1 MQINQ
6 SVNQSVSQTTLQT
19 LETALQTCMLADKHA
34 LRRKLRDVAD
44 LIKLADENAR
54 LKSQRLLGEIA
65 QKVRTSQ
72 QKYAARLASLPKPEY
87 PLELPVSARRDEIA
101 AAISKN
107 QVVIVCGETGSGKTT
122 QLPKICLEL
131 GRGVAGFIGHT
142 QPRRIAARSVA
153 SRIAQELNSP
163 LGEVV
168 GYKVRF
174 NDKITEGSYVK
185 LMTDGILLAETQ
197 GDKFLNAYDTIII
210 DEAHE
215 RSLNID
221 FLLGYLK
228 QLLPKRPDLKVIVT
242 SATIDATRFS
252 SHFSA
257 QTSVGVI
264 KAAPVI
270 EVSGRTYPV
279 EIRYRPLGSAGFRA
293 KESAQAENAQFD
305 LDEETDTTLDNIP
318 AGSILG
324 ITKKAKTESR
334 WLEEDDEEEAIEEA
348 IMDAADDLLRQGD
361 GDILVFL
368 PGEREIRDVAEHL
381 RKYQGRSTKLKHIEV
396 LPLFARLSIEDQQKI
411 FKPHSARRIVLATN
425 VAETSLT
432 VPGIKYVIDAGLARM
447 NRYSVRAKVEQL
459 QIEKISQAAAK
470 QRAGRC
476 GRVSNGI
483 CVRLYSE
490 QDFDGRPEFTEPEI
504 LRSSLASV
512 ILRMAALRLGDIGD
526 FPFIESPSSRLIADG
541 YLLLQELGAVDS
553 NRQITEIG
561 LQLAKLPLDPRVGRM
576 ILAAKRENCLSEILV
591 IASVLSMQDPRE
603 RPMDKR
609 EAADNAHAKFIG
621 EGSDFMSYLK
631 IWDFYDSALK
641 TKKSNKDL
649 LNICHANFLSFLRLK
664 EWRELHGQILQIV
677 EELGFLIPSPFKGE
691 GKDGGKNLAHISK
704 TSPSRPISPSPQ
716 PLSHQGRGV
725 LSSSPQQR
733 KTPYPLVGEGVHV
746 LESAKEATFEQIH
759 KSLLAGLLGNI
770 GFKDGDNDSY
780 AGARGI
786 RFFVAP
792 GSGLKKIRP
801 KWVIAAELV
810 DTSKLYARCVA
821 KIEPDWI
828 EPLARG
834 LTESTYSDPRWDR
847 KMGMVNAWERVSL
860 YGLTIIPK
868 RRVHYGPINPTE
880 SREIF
885 IREALALGELD
896 TKARFYVENERL
908 IAEVEELEHKARRQD
923 VLVDEHQL
931 FAFYDSKVPADIT
944 NAASFEQWR
953 EGAEKLNPRLLYLTR
968 DDLMRHGADAIT
980 AVQFPETL
988 LLRQF
993 GRSDALVANHSKGN
1007 RDEGVAPTNVLISL
1021 KYRFEPSH
1029 ILDGVTAAVPLALL
1043 NQLDP
1048 TPTEWLVPGMLR
1060 EKLTYLIKA
1069 LPKAFRRVCVPVPEF
1084 VTGFLDEISNPTSS
1098 FRRKSESSDLTT
1110 TTLDSDFRRNDGK
1123 GDDEWQNLP
1132 LLETLAAYIQ
1142 HKTTLKISKDD
1153 WVLAEMP
1160 VHHLMNFSIVD
1171 DAGRELAMGRDW
1183 RALQKQL
1190 GQAAQLT
1197 FRNTS
1202 PDIEKTGLKQ
1212 WDFGDLP
1219 QTLSFERDSLKV
1231 TGYPAL
1237 EDNID
1242 AVSVKLFDTARE
1254 AEISHRQGVCRLMRF
1269 ELQAQIKQLEKG
1281 LPNFNQYALAF
1292 RSIISPDDLR
1302 EDMLT
1307 AIADRAFIGE
1317 DDLPRTNADFMKLKA
1332 RARTRLPAVSE
1343 AIARQAQAIATEYQL
1358 LAAKQAQMPATVNR
1372 LKRDVESQTQL
1383 LVYKN
1388 CFTQTPWEYLQNIPR
1403 YLKALRL
1410 RIEKQ
1415 PANPERD
1422 GKNAASVGALW
1433 QKWQD
1438 KINQLQTAGS
1448 LILPAL
1454 QDYRWLIE
1462 ELRVSLFAQELKTPF
1477 PVSIK
1482 RLEKT
1487 WAEINH

>member
-1 MQINQ
+1 MQ
-6 SVNQSVSQTTLQT
+6 
-19 LETALQTCMLADKHA
+19 ADKHA

-44 LIKLADENAR
+44 LQKLVDENAK
-54 LKSQRLLGEIA
+54 LKAQRLLGELA
-65 QKVRTSQ
+65 QKVRASQ
-72 QKYAARLASLPKPEY
+72 LKYATRLASLPKPEY

-101 AAISKN
+101 KAIASN

-122 QLPKICLEL
+122 QLPKICLAL
-131 GRGVAGFIGHT
+131 GRGVAGLIGHT

-174 NDKITEGSYVK
+174 NDKITDGSYVK

-228 QLLPKRPDLKVIVT
+228 QLLPKRPDLKIIVT

-252 SHFSA
+252 SHFN
-257 QTSVGVI
+257 G
-264 KAAPVI
+264 APVI

-279 EIRYRPLGSAGFRA
+279 EIRYRPLGKAGFRA
-293 KESAQAENAQFD
+293 KESAEAENAQFD
-305 LDEETDTTLDNIP
+305 LEDESDLSSVN
-318 AGSILG
+318 ILG
-324 ITKKAKTESR
+324 IARKAKTEAR

-483 CVRLYSE
+483 CVRLYAE
-490 QDFDGRPEFTEPEI
+490 ADFDSRPEFTEPEI

-512 ILRMAALRLGDIGD
+512 ILRMAALRLGDIAD
-526 FPFIESPSSRLIADG
+526 FPFIEAPSSRLITDG
-541 YLLLQELGAVDS
+541 YQLLQELGAVDS

-576 ILAAKRENCLSEILV
+576 ILAAKCENCLNEILI

-631 IWDFYDSALK
+631 IWDFYDNALK

-664 EWRELHGQILQIV
+664 EWRELHGQIKQIV
-677 EELGFLIPSPFKGE
+677 EEM
-691 GKDGGKNLAHISK
+691 DD
-704 TSPSRPISPSPQ
+704 
-716 PLSHQGRGV
+716 
-725 LSSSPQQR
+725 
-733 KTPYPLVGEGVHV
+733 VGARFIAPKIMENGAMNRVPT
-746 LESAKEATFEQIH
+746 EKEVSFEQVH

-792 GSGLKKIRP
+792 GSGLKKTRP

-834 LTESTYSDPRWDR
+834 LTESAYSDPRWDR

-868 RRVHYGPINPTE
+868 RRVHYGSINPKE

-885 IREALALGELD
+885 IREALGNGEFD
-896 TKARFYVENERL
+896 TPAAFFAANERL

-931 FAFYDSKVPADIT
+931 FAFYDAKIPADIY
-944 NAASFEQWR
+944 NALSFEKWR
-953 EGAEKLNPRLLYLTR
+953 EGAEKLNPKLLYLTR

-988 LLRQF
+988 LLRQL
-993 GRSDALVANHSKGN
+993 GRSDALVASNIKDL
-1007 RDEGVAPTNVLISL
+1007 REEGVAPTSVLIPL

-1029 ILDGVTAAVPLALL
+1029 ILDGVTATVPLALL
-1043 NQLDP
+1043 NQLDHIP
-1048 TPTEWLVPGMLR
+1048 TQWLVPGMLR

-1084 VTGFLDEISNPTSS
+1084 VTGFLGVNKVGQGEIE
-1098 FRRKSESSDLTT
+1098 KYAI
-1110 TTLDSDFRRNDGK
+1110 K
-1123 GDDEWQNLP
+1123 QV
-1132 LLETLAAYIQ
+1132 LAAHIQ
-1142 HKTTLKISKDD
+1142 RVTTLKISVED
-1153 WVLAEMP
+1153 WTEETPAHL
-1160 VHHLMNFSIVD
+1160 LMNFSIVD

-1219 QTLSFERDSLKV
+1219 HTLSFERDGLKV

-1237 EDNID
+1237 EDD
-1242 AVSVKLFDTARE
+1242 EESVSVRLFDTARE
-1254 AEISHRQGVCRLMRF
+1254 AALNHRKGVCRLMRF

-1281 LPNFNQYALAF
+1281 LPNFNQYALSL
-1292 RSIISPDDLR
+1292 RNIMSPDDLR
-1302 EDMLT
+1302 DDLIT
-1307 AIADRAFIGE
+1307 AICDRAFIGE
-1317 DDLPRTNADFMKLKA
+1317 DDLPRNNAEFMKLKQ

-1343 AIARQAQAIATEYQL
+1343 AIARQAQAISSEYQL
-1358 LAAKQAQMPATVNR
+1358 LMTQQTKMPATVNR
-1372 LKRDVESQTQL
+1372 LKKDVENQTQL

-1388 CFTQTPWEYLQNIPR
+1388 CFTQTPWECLQNMPR

-1415 PANPERD
+1415 PANPDRD
-1422 GKNAASVGALW
+1422 GKYAASVGAIW

-1438 KINQLQTAGS
+1438 KVNSLNQANLDIPQ
-1448 LILPAL
+1448 AL

-1482 RLEKT
+1482 RLDKI
-1487 WAEINH
+1487 WSDMR

>member
-1 MQINQ
+1 MQTSPLNIPQ
-6 SVNQSVSQTTLQT
+6 LLKSLSS
-19 LETALQTCMLADKHA
+19 CMLADKFR
-34 LRRKLRDVAD
+34 LRSQLNQAQSQISQNKPIEKSLAEVARKIQQSQA
-44 LIKLADENAR
+44 KYQ
-54 LKSQRLLGEIA
+54 QRL
-65 QKVRTSQ
+65 TN
-72 QKYAARLASLPKPEY
+72 LPKPEY
-87 PLELPVSARRDEIA
+87 PLELPVSGKKAEIA
-101 AAISKN
+101 AAIASN
-107 QVVIVCGETGSGKTT
+107 QVVIICGETGSGKTT
-122 QLPKICLEL
+122 QIPKICLEL
-131 GRGVAGFIGHT
+131 GRGVAGLIGHT

-153 SRIAQELNSP
+153 SRIAQELQSP

-174 NDKITEGSYVK
+174 NDKLSEGSYVK

-197 GDKFLNAYDTIII
+197 GDKFLHAYDTIII

-242 SATIDATRFS
+242 SATIDADRFS
-252 SHFSA
+252 KHFN
-257 QTSVGVI
+257 G
-264 KAAPVI
+264 APVI

-279 EIRYRPLGSAGFRA
+279 EIRYRPLGKGGYRS
-293 KESAQAENAQFD
+293 KESVEPENAQFD
-305 LDEETDTTLDNIP
+305 ADDETIF
-318 AGSILG
+318 G
-324 ITKKAKTESR
+324 IARKAKTEAR

-368 PGEREIRDVAEHL
+368 PGEREIRDTAEHL
-381 RKYQGRSTKLKHIEV
+381 RKYQGRSAKLKHIEV

-411 FKPHSARRIVLATN
+411 FRPHSSRRIVLATN

-447 NRYSVRAKVEQL
+447 NRYSTRAKVEQL
-459 QIEKISQAAAK
+459 QIEKVSQAAAK

-490 QDFDGRPEFTEPEI
+490 VDFDSRPEFTEPEI

-512 ILRMAALRLGDIGD
+512 ILRMAALRLGDVTE
-526 FPFIESPSSRLIADG
+526 FPFIEPPSTRLIADG

-553 NRQITEIG
+553 KRQITETG

-576 ILAAKRENCLSEILV
+576 ILAAKRENCLSEILI

-609 EAADNAHAKFIG
+609 EAADNAHSKFAT

-631 IWDFYDSALK
+631 IWDFYDNALK

-649 LNICHANFLSFLRLK
+649 LNQCHANFLSFLRLK
-664 EWRELHGQILQIV
+664 EWRELHGQIKQIT
-677 EELGFLIPSPFKGE
+677 EELELKLNVEPA
-691 GKDGGKNLAHISK
+691 N
-704 TSPSRPISPSPQ
+704 
-716 PLSHQGRGV
+716 
-725 LSSSPQQR
+725 
-733 KTPYPLVGEGVHV
+733 
-746 LESAKEATFEQIH
+746 FEQIH
-759 KSLLAGLLGNI
+759 KALLAGLLGNI
-770 GFKDGDNDSY
+770 GFKDGDSDSY

-792 GSGLKKIRP
+792 GSTLKKTRP

-834 LTESTYSDPRWDR
+834 LTESQYSDPRWDR

-868 RRVHYGPINPTE
+868 RRVNYGPINPQE

-885 IREALALGELD
+885 IREALANGEFD
-896 TKARFYVENERL
+896 TKSAFFTANVRL

-931 FAFYDSKVPADIT
+931 FAFYDSKVPADIF
-944 NAASFEQWR
+944 NAASFEKWR
-953 EGAEKLNPRLLYLTR
+953 EGAEKLNPKLLYLTR

-980 AVQFPETL
+980 AVQFPEKMVL
-988 LLRQF
+988 
-993 GRSDALVANHSKGN
+993 S
-1007 RDEGVAPTNVLISL
+1007 GVDGEQSIEIPL
-1021 KYRFEPSH
+1021 KYRFEPGH
-1029 ILDGVTAAVPLALL
+1029 ILDGVTATVPLALL

-1048 TPTEWLVPGMLR
+1048 TATEWLVPGMLR
-1060 EKLTYLIKA
+1060 EKLTYLVKA
-1069 LPKAFRRVCVPVPEF
+1069 LPKNFRRVCVPVPEF
-1084 VTGFLDEISNPTSS
+1084 VTGFLEKNPIGQSPI
-1098 FRRKSESSDLTT
+1098 KSLLASHIQHV
-1110 TTLDSDFRRNDGK
+1110 TTLRIGV
-1123 GDDEWQNLP
+1123 E
-1132 LLETLAAYIQ
+1132 
-1142 HKTTLKISKDD
+1142 D
-1153 WVLAEMP
+1153 WVDETPAHL
-1160 VHHLMNFSIVD
+1160 LMNFSVVD

-1219 QTLSFERDSLKV
+1219 QTLSFERDGLKV

-1242 AVSVKLFDTARE
+1242 SVSVKLFDTAIE
-1254 AEISHRQGVCRLMRF
+1254 ADANLRKGICRLMRF
-1269 ELQAQIKQLEKG
+1269 ELKEQIKQLEKS
-1281 LPNFNQYALAF
+1281 LPNFNQYALTF
-1292 RSIISPDDLR
+1292 RNIMSPDDLR
-1302 EDMLT
+1302 EDMIA

-1317 DDLPRTNADFMKLKA
+1317 DELPRTNADFMKLKA
-1332 RARTRLPAVSE
+1332 RARTRLPAVS
-1343 AIARQAQAIATEYQL
+1343 QAIVRQVQAVATEYQAL
-1358 LAAKQAQMPATVNR
+1358 INMQAKMPATVNR
-1372 LKRDVESQTQL
+1372 LKKDVESQISC

-1388 CFTQTPWEYLQNIPR
+1388 CFTQTPWEYLQHIPR
-1403 YLKALRL
+1403 YLKALNL
-1410 RIEKQ
+1410 RIQKQ
-1415 PANPERD
+1415 PSNPDRD
-1422 GKNAASVGALW
+1422 GKNAASIGLIW

-1438 KINQLQTAGS
+1438 KMNNLQQTHMD
-1448 LILPAL
+1448 IPPAL
-1454 QDYRWLIE
+1454 QDFRWQIE
-1462 ELRVSLFAQELKTPF
+1462 ELRVSLFAQELKTPM
-1477 PVSIK
+1477 PISTK
-1482 RLEKT
+1482 RLDKI
-1487 WAEINH
+1487 WAEMRF

>member
-1 MQINQ
+1 
-6 SVNQSVSQTTLQT
+6 
-19 LETALQTCMLADKHA
+19 MLADRHV
-34 LRRKLRDVAD
+34 LRRRLRDVAD
-44 LIKLADENAR
+44 LLKFSDEKSQ
-54 LKSQRLLGEIA
+54 LKAQRLLGEIA
-65 QKVRTSQ
+65 QKIHVSQ
-72 QKYAARLASLPKPEY
+72 QKYQQRLSHLPKPEY
-87 PLELPVSARRDEIA
+87 PLELPVSSRREELA
-101 AAISKN
+101 KAIQEN

-131 GRGVAGFIGHT
+131 GRGVSGLIGHT

-153 SRIAQELNSP
+153 ARIAQELQSP

-174 NDKITEGSYVK
+174 NDKLSESSYIK

-197 GDKFLNAYDTIII
+197 GDKFLNAYDTIVI

-228 QLLPKRPDLKVIVT
+228 QLLPKRPDLKIIVT
-242 SATIDATRFS
+242 SATIDADRFS
-252 SHFSA
+252 HHFN
-257 QTSVGVI
+257 G
-264 KAAPVI
+264 APVI

-279 EIRYRPLGSAGFRA
+279 EVRYRPLGKAGFRA
-293 KESAQAENAQFD
+293 KEIAETENAQFD
-305 LDEETDTTLDNIP
+305 FEDETIF
-318 AGSILG
+318 G
-324 ITKKAKTESR
+324 IARKAKTEAR

-348 IMDAADDLLRQGD
+348 ILDAADDLLRQGD

-368 PGEREIRDVAEHL
+368 PGEREIRDVADHL

-411 FKPHSARRIVLATN
+411 FKSHSLRRIVLATN

-432 VPGIKYVIDAGLARM
+432 VPGIKYVIDAGLARV
-447 NRYSVRAKVEQL
+447 NRYSTRAKVEQL

-490 QDFDGRPEFTEPEI
+490 EDFNGRPEFTEPEI
-504 LRSSLASV
+504 LRSSLAAV
-512 ILRMAALRLGDIGD
+512 ILRMAALRLGDVAE
-526 FPFIESPSSRLIADG
+526 FPFIEAPSSRLINDG
-541 YLLLQELGAVDS
+541 YQLLQELGAVDAKR
-553 NRQITEIG
+553 NITETG

-576 ILAAKRENCLSEILV
+576 ILAAKREHCLKEILI
-591 IASVLSMQDPRE
+591 IASVLSIQDPRE

-609 EAADNAHAKFIG
+609 EAADNAHAKFAG

-631 IWDFYDSALK
+631 LWDWFDHALK
-641 TKKSNKDL
+641 NKKSNKDL
-649 LNICHANFLSFLRLK
+649 LNQCHTNFLSFLRLK
-664 EWRELHGQILQIV
+664 EWRELHGQLLEIAS
-677 EELGFLIPSPFKGE
+677 ELALKLNE
-691 GKDGGKNLAHISK
+691 
-704 TSPSRPISPSPQ
+704 
-716 PLSHQGRGV
+716 
-725 LSSSPQQR
+725 
-733 KTPYPLVGEGVHV
+733 
-746 LESAKEATFEQIH
+746 KEANYEQIH
-759 KSLLAGLLGNI
+759 KALLAGLLGNI
-770 GFKDGDNDSY
+770 GFKDGESESY

-786 RFFVAP
+786 RFHIAP
-792 GSGLKKIRP
+792 GSCLKKTRP
-801 KWVIAAELV
+801 KWVMAAELV
-810 DTSKLYARCVA
+810 DTTKLYARCVA

-834 LTESTYSDPRWDR
+834 LTDSHYSDPRWDR

-868 RRVHYGPINPTE
+868 RRVHYGPINPAE

-885 IREALALGELD
+885 IREALANGEFD
-896 TKARFYVENERL
+896 TKAAFFTANERL

-931 FAFYDSKVPADIT
+931 FVFYDTRIPVDIY
-944 NAASFEQWR
+944 NAASFEKWR
-953 EGAEKLNPRLLYLTR
+953 ADAEKLNPKLLYLTR

-980 AVQFPETL
+980 AVQFPEKIIL
-988 LLRQF
+988 
-993 GRSDALVANHSKGN
+993 D
-1007 RDEGVAPTNVLISL
+1007 GVEISL
-1021 KYRFEPSH
+1021 KYRFEPGH
-1029 ILDGVTAAVPLALL
+1029 VLDGVTATIPLALL
-1043 NQLDP
+1043 NQLNP
-1048 TPTEWLVPGMLR
+1048 VQTEWLVPGMLR

-1084 VTGFLDEISNPTSS
+1084 VTGFLGYADNKFS
-1098 FRRKSESSDLTT
+1098 
-1110 TTLDSDFRRNDGK
+1110 
-1123 GDDEWQNLP
+1123 LP
-1132 LLETLAAYIQ
+1132 LLETLANYIQ
-1142 HKTTLKISKDD
+1142 LKTTLKISKDD
-1153 WVLAEMP
+1153 WNLSDIP
-1160 VHHLMNFSIVD
+1160 PHHLMNFSVID

-1183 RALQKQL
+1183 GLLKKQL
-1190 GQAAQLT
+1190 GSAAQLT

-1219 QTLSFERDSLKV
+1219 QTLSFERDGLKV

-1237 EDNID
+1237 EDADDSI
-1242 AVSVKLFDTARE
+1242 SVKLFDTERE
-1254 AEISHRQGVCRLMRF
+1254 AEQSHRKGVCRLMRF
-1269 ELQAQIKQLEKG
+1269 ELKEQMKQLEKS
-1281 LPNFNQYALAF
+1281 LPNFNQYALSL
-1292 RSIISPDDLR
+1292 RNIMSPDDLR
-1302 EDMLT
+1302 EDMIR

-1317 DDLPRTNADFMKLKA
+1317 DELPRTNADFMKLKA
-1332 RARTRLPAVSE
+1332 RARTRLPAVTE

-1358 LAAKQAQMPATVNR
+1358 LVTQQSKMPATVNR
-1372 LKRDVESQTQL
+1372 LKRDLEQQVSQ

-1388 CFTQTPWEYLQNIPR
+1388 CFSQTPWEQLQHIPR

-1422 GKNAASVGALW
+1422 GKNAASVGLIW
-1433 QKWQD
+1433 QRWQD
-1438 KINQLQTAGS
+1438 KMNALNQANHDIPQT
-1448 LILPAL
+1448 LR
-1454 QDYRWLIE
+1454 DYRWLIE
-1462 ELRVSLFAQELKTPF
+1462 ELRVSLFAQELRTPF

-1487 WAEINH
+1487 WQEINP

>member
-1 MQINQ
+1 MLKFNPMNE
-6 SVNQSVSQTTLQT
+6 SKPLQ
-19 LETALQTCMLADKHA
+19 LIPANFDTALQTCMLADRYA
-34 LRRKLRDVAD
+34 LRRKMQEVKVLQ
-44 LIKLADENAR
+44 KSGDE
-54 LKSQRLLGEIA
+54 KSLVKAQRLVNEIV
-65 QKVRTSQ
+65 QKLHVSQ
-72 QKYAARLASLPKPEY
+72 KKYGLRLTSLPRPEY
-87 PLELPVSARRDEIA
+87 PLELPVSSRKDEIS
-101 AAISKN
+101 AAIIKN

-131 GRGVAGFIGHT
+131 GRGVSGLIGHT

-153 SRIAQELNSP
+153 SRIAQELKSP

-174 NDKITEGSYVK
+174 NDKLSESSYVK

-228 QLLPKRPDLKVIVT
+228 QLLPKRPDLKIIVT
-242 SATIDATRFS
+242 SATIDADRFS
-252 SHFSA
+252 KHFN
-257 QTSVGVI
+257 G
-264 KAAPVI
+264 APVI

-279 EIRYRPLGSAGFRA
+279 EIRYRPLGAAGFRA
-293 KESAQAENAQFD
+293 REMAEAENAQFD
-305 LDEETDTTLDNIP
+305 LEDETIF
-318 AGSILG
+318 G
-324 ITKKAKTESR
+324 IARKTKTEAR
-334 WLEEDDEEEAIEEA
+334 WLEEDDEEEAVEEA
-348 IMDAADDLLRQGD
+348 ILDAADDLLRQGD

-368 PGEREIRDVAEHL
+368 PGEREIRDVADHL
-381 RKYQGRSTKLKHIEV
+381 RKYQGRSAKLKHIEV

-411 FKPHSARRIVLATN
+411 FKSHSSRRIVLATN

-432 VPGIKYVIDAGLARM
+432 VPGIKYVIDAGLARV
-447 NRYSVRAKVEQL
+447 NRYSPRAKVEQL

-490 QDFDGRPEFTEPEI
+490 QDFNGRPEFTEPEI
-504 LRSSLASV
+504 LRSSLAAV
-512 ILRMAALRLGDIGD
+512 ILRMAALRLGDVTE
-526 FPFIESPSSRLIADG
+526 FPFIEAPSSRLIADG
-541 YLLLQELGAVDS
+541 YLLLQELGAVDTR
-553 NRQITEIG
+553 RQITETG

-576 ILAAKRENCLSEILV
+576 ILAAKREHCLKEILI
-591 IASVLSMQDPRE
+591 IASVLSIQDPRE

-609 EAADNAHAKFIG
+609 EAADNAHARFAG

-631 IWDFYDSALK
+631 LWDFFDNALK

-649 LNICHANFLSFLRLK
+649 LNQCHSNFLSFLRLK
-664 EWRELHGQILQIV
+664 EWRELHGQLLDIV
-677 EELGFLIPSPFKGE
+677 SEMEFKLN
-691 GKDGGKNLAHISK
+691 D
-704 TSPSRPISPSPQ
+704 
-716 PLSHQGRGV
+716 
-725 LSSSPQQR
+725 
-733 KTPYPLVGEGVHV
+733 
-746 LESAKEATFEQIH
+746 KEANFEQIH
-759 KSLLAGLLGNI
+759 KALLAGLLGNI
-770 GFKDGDNDSY
+770 GFKDGESESY

-786 RFFVAP
+786 RFHIAP
-792 GSGLKKIRP
+792 GSTLKKQRP

-834 LTESTYSDPRWDR
+834 LTESHYSDPRWDR

-868 RRVHYGPINPTE
+868 RRVHYGPIDPKE

-885 IREALALGELD
+885 IREALANGEFD
-896 TKARFYVENERL
+896 TRAAFFTANERL

-931 FAFYDSKVPADIT
+931 FTFYDAKIPADIY
-944 NAASFEQWR
+944 NAASFEKWR
-953 EGAEKLNPRLLYLTR
+953 TEAEKLNPRLLYLTR

-980 AVQFPETL
+980 AVQFPEKIML
-988 LLRQF
+988 
-993 GRSDALVANHSKGN
+993 
-1007 RDEGVAPTNVLISL
+1007 EGVEVLL
-1021 KYRFEPSH
+1021 KYRFEPGH
-1029 ILDGVTAAVPLALL
+1029 VLDGVTATIPLALL
-1043 NQLDP
+1043 NQLNP
-1048 TPTEWLVPGMLR
+1048 VQTEWLVPGMLR

-1069 LPKAFRRVCVPVPEF
+1069 LPKTFRRVCVPVPEF
-1084 VTGFLDEISNPTSS
+1084 VTGFLDKNNVG
-1098 FRRKSESSDLTT
+1098 ESAI
-1110 TTLDSDFRRNDGK
+1110 K
-1123 GDDEWQNLP
+1123 P
-1132 LLETLAAYIQ
+1132 ALAAHIQ
-1142 HKTTLKISKDD
+1142 RETTLKISAED
-1153 WVLAEMP
+1153 WTDEIPEHL
-1160 VHHLMNFSIVD
+1160 LMNFSVID

-1183 RALQKQL
+1183 NALKKQL
-1190 GQAAQLT
+1190 GSAAQLT
-1197 FRNTS
+1197 FRNAS

-1219 QTLSFERDSLKV
+1219 QTLSFERDGLKV

-1237 EDNID
+1237 EDDMDTI
-1242 AVSVKLFDTARE
+1242 SVKLFDTKAE
-1254 AEISHRQGVCRLMRF
+1254 AEQSHRKGVCRLMRF
-1269 ELQAQIKQLEKG
+1269 ELKEQMKQLEKS
-1281 LPNFNQYALAF
+1281 LPNFNQYALILRNVMSA
-1292 RSIISPDDLR
+1292 DDLR
-1302 EDMLT
+1302 EDMIT

-1317 DDLPRTNADFMKLKA
+1317 DDLPRTNTDFMKLKQ
-1332 RARTRLPAVSE
+1332 RARTRLPAVTE
-1343 AIARQAQAIATEYQL
+1343 AVARQAQAIATEYQL
-1358 LAAKQAQMPATVNR
+1358 LMQKQGQMAATVNR
-1372 LKRDVESQTQL
+1372 LKRDLEQQVSL
-1383 LVYKN
+1383 LVYKG
-1388 CFTQTPWEYLQNIPR
+1388 CFSHTPWEQLQSIPR

-1410 RIEKQ
+1410 RIEKH

-1422 GKNAASVGALW
+1422 GKNAGSVGLIW

-1438 KINQLQTAGS
+1438 KINALNQAHLDIPQQL
-1448 LILPAL
+1448 L
-1454 QDYRWLIE
+1454 DFRWLIE

-1482 RLEKT
+1482 RLEKI
-1487 WAEINH
+1487 WQDMRF

>member
-1 MQINQ
+1 
-6 SVNQSVSQTTLQT
+6 
-19 LETALQTCMLADKHA
+19 MLADRHS
-34 LRRKLRDVAD
+34 LRRKLRDVVD
-44 LIKLADENAR
+44 LQKLVDENNK
-54 LKSQRLLGEIA
+54 LKAQRFQAEIA
-65 QKVRTSQ
+65 QKVRASQ
-72 QKYAARLASLPKPEY
+72 AKYAARLANLPKPEY
-87 PLELPVSARRDEIA
+87 PLELPVSSRRDEISE
-101 AAISKN
+101 AISKN

-131 GRGVAGFIGHT
+131 GRGVAGLIGHT

-174 NDKITEGSYVK
+174 NDKITDSSYVK

-242 SATIDATRFS
+242 SATIDAERFS
-252 SHFSA
+252 SHFN
-257 QTSVGVI
+257 G
-264 KAAPVI
+264 APVI

-279 EIRYRPLGSAGFRA
+279 EIRYRPLGKAGFRA
-293 KESAQAENAQFD
+293 KEIAEAENAQFD
-305 LDEETDTTLDNIP
+305 LDDETDLISENL
-318 AGSILG
+318 LG
-324 ITKKAKTESR
+324 IPRKAKTEARGRKESD
-334 WLEEDDEEEAIEEA
+334 WIAEDDEEEAIEEA

-504 LRSSLASV
+504 LRSSLAAV
-512 ILRMAALRLGDIGD
+512 ILRMAALRLGDVEQ
-526 FPFIESPSSRLIADG
+526 FPFIEPPSSRLIADG
-541 YLLLQELGAVDS
+541 YLLLQELGAVDAK
-553 NRQITEIG
+553 RQITEIG

-576 ILAAKRENCLSEILV
+576 ILAAKRENCLKEMLI

-609 EAADNAHAKFIG
+609 EAADNAHSKFVG

-631 IWDFYDSALK
+631 IWDFYDNALK

-649 LNICHANFLSFLRLK
+649 LNQCHANFLSFLRLK
-664 EWRELHGQILQIV
+664 EWRELHGQIKQIV
-677 EELGFLIPSPFKGE
+677 DEMEFKLNTE
-691 GKDGGKNLAHISK
+691 PAS
-704 TSPSRPISPSPQ
+704 
-716 PLSHQGRGV
+716 
-725 LSSSPQQR
+725 
-733 KTPYPLVGEGVHV
+733 
-746 LESAKEATFEQIH
+746 FEQIH
-759 KSLLAGLLGNI
+759 KALLAGLLGNI

-792 GSGLKKIRP
+792 GSGLKKARP

-834 LTESTYSDPRWDR
+834 LTESQYSDPRWDR

-868 RRVHYGPINPTE
+868 RRVHYGPINMAE
-880 SREIF
+880 SRDIF
-885 IREALALGELD
+885 IRAALANGEFD
-896 TKARFYVENERL
+896 TRAGFFTANEKL
-908 IAEVEELEHKARRQD
+908 ITEVEELEHKARRQD

-931 FAFYDSKVPADIT
+931 FAFYDSKIPADIVNT
-944 NAASFEQWR
+944 ASFEKWR
-953 EGAEKLNPRLLYLTR
+953 EGAEKLNPKLLYLTR

-988 LLRQF
+988 LLREI
-993 GRSDALVANHSKGN
+993 GKSDALVAKSGKDN
-1007 RDEGVAPTNVLISL
+1007 RDEGIAPTNVLISL
-1021 KYRFEPSH
+1021 KYRFEPGH
-1029 ILDGVTAAVPLALL
+1029 ILDGVTATVPLALL
-1043 NQLDP
+1043 NQLDSI
-1048 TPTEWLVPGMLR
+1048 PTEWLVPGMLR
-1060 EKLTYLIKA
+1060 EKLTYLVKA
-1069 LPKAFRRVCVPVPEF
+1069 LPKNFRRVCVPVPEF
-1084 VTGFLDEISNPTSS
+1084 VTKFLEQTNIGESAI
-1098 FRRKSESSDLTT
+1098 KS
-1110 TTLDSDFRRNDGK
+1110 
-1123 GDDEWQNLP
+1123 
-1132 LLETLAAYIQ
+1132 TLAEYIQ
-1142 HKTTLKISKDD
+1142 RVTTLKISVED
-1153 WVLAEMP
+1153 WTEPTPA
-1160 VHHLMNFSIVD
+1160 HLSMNFSLVD

-1202 PDIEKTGLKQ
+1202 PENIKQLEKTNLKQ

-1219 QTLSFERDSLKV
+1219 QTISFERDGLKL
-1231 TGYPAL
+1231 TGYPAI

-1242 AVSVKLFDTARE
+1242 SVSIKLFDTEQE
-1254 AEISHRQGVCRLMRF
+1254 ADENLRKGICRLMRF
-1269 ELQAQIKQLEKG
+1269 ELKEQIKQLEKS
-1281 LPNFNQYALAF
+1281 LPNFNQYALSL
-1292 RSIISPDDLR
+1292 RSIMSADDLR
-1302 EDMLT
+1302 DDLIA
-1307 AIADRAFIGE
+1307 AICNRAFIGE
-1317 DDLPRTNADFMKLKA
+1317 DDLPRTNADFMKLKQ

-1343 AIARQAQAIATEYQL
+1343 AVARQAQAIALEYQL
-1358 LAAKQAQMPATVNR
+1358 LINQQSKMPATVNR
-1372 LKRDVESQTQL
+1372 LRKDVDQQVQL

-1388 CFTQTPWEYLQNIPR
+1388 CFNNTPWEYLQYVPR

-1415 PANPERD
+1415 PANPDRD
-1422 GKNAASVGALW
+1422 GKNAASVGAIW
-1433 QKWQD
+1433 QKWHD
-1438 KINQLQTAGS
+1438 KISSLNQANLDIPQAM
-1448 LILPAL
+1448 

-1462 ELRVSLFAQELKTPF
+1462 ELRVSLFAQELKTPI

-1482 RLEKT
+1482 RLEKV
-1487 WAEINH
+1487 WADLSR

>member
-1 MQINQ
+1 
-6 SVNQSVSQTTLQT
+6 
-19 LETALQTCMLADKHA
+19 MLADRHA
-34 LRRKLRDVAD
+34 LRRKLRDAAD
-44 LIKLADENAR
+44 LQKLKDE
-54 LKSQRLLGEIA
+54 KSAVKAHRLLGEVA
-65 QKVRTSQ
+65 QKIRTSQ
-72 QKYAARLASLPKPEY
+72 ARYQSRLSNLPNPEY
-87 PLELPVSARRDEIA
+87 PPELPVSGKKDEIA
-101 AAISKN
+101 DAISKN
-107 QVVIVCGETGSGKTT
+107 QVVIICGETGSGKTT
-122 QLPKICLEL
+122 QIPKICLEL
-131 GRGVAGFIGHT
+131 KRGVSGLIGHT

-153 SRIAQELNSP
+153 SRIAQELQSP

-174 NDKITEGSYVK
+174 NDKITDSSYIK

-228 QLLPKRPDLKVIVT
+228 QLLPKRPDLKIIVT
-242 SATIDATRFS
+242 SATIDADRFS
-252 SHFSA
+252 AHFN
-257 QTSVGVI
+257 G
-264 KAAPVI
+264 APVI

-279 EIRYRPLGSAGFRA
+279 EIRYRPLGKAGFRA
-293 KESAQAENAQFD
+293 RETAETENAQFD
-305 LDEETDTTLDNIP
+305 MDDETIF
-318 AGSILG
+318 G
-324 ITKKAKTESR
+324 IARKTKTEAR

-348 IMDAADDLLRQGD
+348 ILDAADDLLRLSTDNGGD

-368 PGEREIRDVAEHL
+368 PGEREIRDTADHL

-411 FKPHSARRIVLATN
+411 FKPHHTRRIVLATN

-447 NRYSVRAKVEQL
+447 NRYSTRAKVEQL

-512 ILRMAALRLGDIGD
+512 ILRMAALRLGDVTE
-526 FPFIESPSSRLIADG
+526 FPFIEAPSSRLVNDG
-541 YLLLQELGAVDS
+541 YQLLQELGAVDS
-553 NRQITEIG
+553 RRQITETG

-576 ILAAKRENCLSEILV
+576 ILAAKREGCLAEILI
-591 IASVLSMQDPRE
+591 IASVLSIQDPRE

-609 EAADNAHAKFIG
+609 EAADNAHAKFSGSNSAG

-631 IWDFYDSALK
+631 LWDFFDNALK

-649 LNICHANFLSFLRLK
+649 LNQCHSNFLSFLRLK
-664 EWRELHGQILQIV
+664 EWRELHGQIKQITD
-677 EELGFLIPSPFKGE
+677 EMGYL
-691 GKDGGKNLAHISK
+691 
-704 TSPSRPISPSPQ
+704 SPSPQ
-716 PLSHQGRGV
+716 P
-725 LSSSPQQR
+725 SPTKGEVVQR
-733 KTPYPLVGEGVHV
+733 
-746 LESAKEATFEQIH
+746 EANFEQIH
-759 KSLLAGLLGNI
+759 KALLAGLLGNI

-792 GSGLKKIRP
+792 GSTLKKSRP

-810 DTSKLYARCVA
+810 DTTKLYARCVA

-834 LTESTYSDPRWDR
+834 LTESQYSDPRWDR

-868 RRVHYGPINPTE
+868 RRVHYGPINPAE

-885 IREALALGELD
+885 IREALANGEFD
-896 TKARFYVENERL
+896 TRAAFFTANERL

-923 VLVDEHQL
+923 VLVDEPQL
-931 FAFYDSKVPADIT
+931 FAFYDAKIPADICQ
-944 NAASFEQWR
+944 AATFEKWR
-953 EGAEKLNPRLLYLTR
+953 EGAEKLNPKLLYLTR

-980 AVQFPETL
+980 AVQFPEKML
-988 LLRQF
+988 L
-993 GRSDALVANHSKGN
+993 GGAETA
-1007 RDEGVAPTNVLISL
+1007 L
-1021 KYRFEPSH
+1021 KYRFEPGH
-1029 ILDGVTAAVPLALL
+1029 VLDGVTATIPLALL
-1043 NQLDP
+1043 NQLDSA
-1048 TPTEWLVPGMLR
+1048 PTEWLVPGMLR
-1060 EKLTYLIKA
+1060 EKLTYLLKV
-1069 LPKAFRRVCVPVPEF
+1069 LPKTFRRVCVPLPEF
-1084 VTGFLDEISNPTSS
+1084 VTSFLEQTKIGEGAI
-1098 FRRKSESSDLTT
+1098 K
-1110 TTLDSDFRRNDGK
+1110 
-1123 GDDEWQNLP
+1123 QV
-1132 LLETLAAYIQ
+1132 LAAHIQ
-1142 HKTTLKISKDD
+1142 RVTTLKIAVED
-1153 WVLAEMP
+1153 WTEETPAHL
-1160 VHHLMNFSIVD
+1160 LMNFSVVD

-1183 RALQKQL
+1183 NALKKQL
-1190 GQAAQLT
+1190 GSAAQLT

-1219 QTLSFERDSLKV
+1219 ATLSFERDGIKL

-1237 EDNID
+1237 EDDEDSI
-1242 AVSVKLFDTARE
+1242 SVKLFDTKRE
-1254 AEISHRQGVCRLMRF
+1254 AAINHRKGVCRLMRF
-1269 ELQAQIKQLEKG
+1269 ELKEQMKQLEKS
-1281 LPNFNQYALAF
+1281 LPNFNQYALTL
-1292 RSIISPDDLR
+1292 RNIMSPEDLR
-1302 EDMLT
+1302 EDMLL

-1317 DDLPRTNADFMKLKA
+1317 DELPRTNADFMKLKA
-1332 RARTRLPAVSE
+1332 RARTRLPAVSQ
-1343 AIARQAQAIATEYQL
+1343 AVARQAQAIATEYQL
-1358 LAAKQAQMPATVNR
+1358 LTVQQSKMPATVNR
-1372 LKRDVESQTQL
+1372 LKRDCEQQIGL
-1383 LVYKN
+1383 LVYKG
-1388 CFTQTPWEYLQNIPR
+1388 CFSQTPWEQLQHVPR

-1415 PANPERD
+1415 PANPDRD

-1438 KINQLQTAGS
+1438 KIN
-1448 LILPAL
+1448 AL
-1454 QDYRWLIE
+1454 NLAHLDISQDLLEYRWLIE

-1487 WAEINH
+1487 WADMRF

>member
-1 MQINQ
+1 MMVTPFCISNF
-6 SVNQSVSQTTLQT
+6 
-19 LETALQTCMLADKHA
+19 ETALLTCMLADKPV
-34 LRRKLRDVAD
+34 LRRKNRDMAD
-44 LIKLADENAR
+44 LQKSVDNNIQ
-54 LKSQRLLGEIA
+54 LKAQRILGEIA
-65 QKVRTSQ
+65 QKIYVSQ
-72 QKYAARLASLPKPEY
+72 AKYAVRLASLPKPEY
-87 PLELPVSARRDEIA
+87 PLDLPVSARRDEISE
-101 AAISKN
+101 AIKNN

-131 GRGVAGFIGHT
+131 GRGVAGLIGHT

-174 NDKITEGSYVK
+174 NDKITDGSFVK

-279 EIRYRPLGSAGFRA
+279 EIRYRPLGKVGFRA
-293 KESAQAENAQFD
+293 KESAQADNAQFD
-305 LDEETDTTLDNIP
+305 LEDETIFGM
-318 AGSILG
+318 AR
-324 ITKKAKTESR
+324 KAKTEAR

-381 RKYQGRSTKLKHIEV
+381 RKHMLENPQGRSTKLKHIEV

-411 FKPHSARRIVLATN
+411 FKPHSSRRIVLATN

-490 QDFDGRPEFTEPEI
+490 IDFDGRPEFTEPEI

-512 ILRMAALRLGDIGD
+512 ILRMAALRLGDIAD
-526 FPFIESPSSRLIADG
+526 FPFIEAPSSRLITDG
-541 YLLLQELGAVDS
+541 YQLLQELGAVDS
-553 NRQITEIG
+553 KRQITDIG

-576 ILAAKRENCLSEILV
+576 ILAAKRENCLAEILI
-591 IASVLSMQDPRE
+591 IASVLSMQDPCE

-631 IWDFYDSALK
+631 IWDFYDNALK

-649 LNICHANFLSFLRLK
+649 LNQCHANFLSFLRLK
-664 EWRELHGQILQIV
+664 EWRELHGQLQDIV
-677 EELGFLIPSPFKGE
+677 ADFDLFPSPAGGRGARGEGNKDFAKLSKTLLSPQPSPFKGE
-691 GKDGGKNLAHISK
+691 G
-704 TSPSRPISPSPQ
+704 
-716 PLSHQGRGV
+716 V
-725 LSSSPQQR
+725 
-733 KTPYPLVGEGVHV
+733 
-746 LESAKEATFEQIH
+746 KEASFEQIH
-759 KSLLAGLLGNI
+759 KALLAGLLGNI

-792 GSGLKKIRP
+792 GSGLKKTRP

-810 DTSKLYARCVA
+810 DTTKLYARCVA

-828 EPLARG
+828 EPLARS
-834 LTESTYSDPRWDR
+834 LTESAYSDPRWDR

-885 IREALALGELD
+885 IREALGNGEFD
-896 TKARFYVENERL
+896 TRAAFFVANERL

-931 FAFYDSKVPADIT
+931 FAFYDAKIPADVF
-944 NAASFEQWR
+944 NAATFEKWR
-953 EGAEKLNPRLLYLTR
+953 EGSEKLNPKLLYLTR

-980 AVQFPETL
+980 AVQFPEQMEL
-988 LLRQF
+988 
-993 GRSDALVANHSKGN
+993 G
-1007 RDEGVAPTNVLISL
+1007 GVEIPL
-1021 KYRFEPSH
+1021 KYRFEPGH
-1029 ILDGVTAAVPLALL
+1029 ILDGVTATVPLALL

-1060 EKLTYLIKA
+1060 EKLTYLVKI
-1069 LPKAFRRVCVPVPEF
+1069 LPKTFRRVCVPVPEF
-1084 VTGFLDEISNPTSS
+1084 VTGFLESAILPPLPNPSPTRGEGLSS
-1098 FRRKSESSDLTT
+1098 APSPLMGEGWGEGVACNKTL
-1110 TTLDSDFRRNDGK
+1110 LDS
-1123 GDDEWQNLP
+1123 
-1132 LLETLAAYIQ
+1132 LAAYIQ

-1153 WVLAEMP
+1153 WVLSEIP

-1171 DAGRELAMGRDW
+1171 NAGRELAMGRDW

-1212 WDFGDLP
+1212 WDFGNLP
-1219 QTLSFERDSLKV
+1219 QTLSFERDGLKV

-1237 EDNID
+1237 EDD
-1242 AVSVKLFDTARE
+1242 GESVSVKLFDTARE
-1254 AEISHRQGVCRLMRF
+1254 AVLNHRKGVCRLMRF

-1281 LPNFNQYALAF
+1281 LPNFNQYALSL
-1292 RSIISPDDLR
+1292 RNVMSPDDLR
-1302 EDMLT
+1302 DDLIT
-1307 AIADRAFIGE
+1307 AICDRAFIGE
-1317 DDLPRTNADFMKLKA
+1317 DDLPRTNADFMKLKQ

-1343 AIARQAQAIATEYQL
+1343 AIARQAQAIASEYQL
-1358 LAAKQAQMPATVNR
+1358 LMTQQTKMPATVNR
-1372 LKRDVESQTQL
+1372 LKKDVENQTQL

-1388 CFTQTPWEYLQNIPR
+1388 CFTLTPWEYLQNMPR

-1415 PANPERD
+1415 PAAPDRD
-1422 GKNAASVGALW
+1422 GKNAASVGAIW

-1438 KINQLQTAGS
+1438 KVNALNQANLDVP
-1448 LILPAL
+1448 LAL

-1487 WAEINH
+1487 WTDMRQ

>member
-1 MQINQ
+1 MSQNSPQ
-6 SVNQSVSQTTLQT
+6 SLFD
-19 LETALQTCMLADKHA
+19 ALATCMLADRFGLKNRINQA
-34 LRRKLRDVAD
+34 RD
-44 LIKLADENAR
+44 LAKQNKPIAR
-54 LKSQRLLGEIA
+54 NLAEIA
-65 QKVRTSQ
+65 QKIKQSQ
-72 QKYAARLASLPKPEY
+72 AKFATRLSNLPKPEY
-87 PLELPVSARRDEIA
+87 ALELPVSSRRDEIA
-101 AAISKN
+101 KAIQNN

-131 GRGVAGFIGHT
+131 GRGVAGLIGHT
-142 QPRRIAARSVA
+142 QPRRIAARTVA

-174 NDKITEGSYVK
+174 NDKLSENSYVK

-242 SATIDATRFS
+242 SATIDAERFS
-252 SHFSA
+252 SHFN
-257 QTSVGVI
+257 G
-264 KAAPVI
+264 APVI

-279 EIRYRPLGSAGFRA
+279 EIRYRPLGKAGFRA
-293 KESAQAENAQFD
+293 KESAEAENAQFD
-305 LDEETDTTLDNIP
+305 LDDENVF
-318 AGSILG
+318 G
-324 ITKKAKTESR
+324 IARKAKTEAR

-368 PGEREIRDVAEHL
+368 PGEREIRDVADHL

-411 FKPHSARRIVLATN
+411 FKSHSSRRIVLATN

-490 QDFDGRPEFTEPEI
+490 QDFDGRPAFTEPEI

-512 ILRMAALRLGDIGD
+512 ILRMAALRLGDVER
-526 FPFIESPSSRLIADG
+526 FPFIEAPSSRLIADG

-553 NRQITEIG
+553 KRQITEVG
-561 LQLAKLPLDPRVGRM
+561 LQLAKLPLDPRIGRM
-576 ILAAKRENCLSEILV
+576 ILAAKRENCLSEILI

-609 EAADNAHAKFIG
+609 EAADNAHSKFVA

-631 IWDFYDSALK
+631 IWDFFDNALK

-649 LNICHANFLSFLRLK
+649 LNQCHANFLSFLRLK
-664 EWRELHGQILQIV
+664 EWRELYAQIKQIV
-677 EELGFLIPSPFKGE
+677 DEMEFKF
-691 GKDGGKNLAHISK
+691 N
-704 TSPSRPISPSPQ
+704 T
-716 PLSHQGRGV
+716 
-725 LSSSPQQR
+725 
-733 KTPYPLVGEGVHV
+733 
-746 LESAKEATFEQIH
+746 EAANFEQVH
-759 KSLLAGLLGNI
+759 KALLAGLLGNI

-792 GSGLKKIRP
+792 GSGLKKLRP

-834 LTESTYSDPRWDR
+834 LTQSDYSDPRWDR

-885 IREALALGELD
+885 IREALGNGDFD
-896 TKARFYVENERL
+896 TKSAFFVANERL

-931 FAFYDSKVPADIT
+931 FAFYDAKIPADIY
-944 NAASFEQWR
+944 NAASFEKWR
-953 EGAEKLNPRLLYLTR
+953 VEAEKLNPKLLYLTR

-980 AVQFPETL
+980 AVQFPEKMTL
-988 LLRQF
+988 
-993 GRSDALVANHSKGN
+993 G
-1007 RDEGVAPTNVLISL
+1007 GVEIPL

-1029 ILDGVTAAVPLALL
+1029 ILDGVTATIPLALL
-1043 NQLDP
+1043 NQLDA
-1048 TPTEWLVPGMLR
+1048 TSTQWLVPGMLR

-1069 LPKAFRRVCVPVPEF
+1069 LPKTFRRVCVPVPEF
-1084 VTGFLDEISNPTSS
+1084 VTGFLQH
-1098 FRRKSESSDLTT
+1098 SENQL
-1110 TTLDSDFRRNDGK
+1110 
-1123 GDDEWQNLP
+1123 NLP
-1132 LLETLAAYIQ
+1132 LLETLASYIQ
-1142 HKTTLKISKDD
+1142 HKTTLKISQED
-1153 WVLAEMP
+1153 WVLSEIEP
-1160 VHHLMNFSIVD
+1160 HHLMNFSVID

-1183 RALQKQL
+1183 NGLKKQL

-1197 FRNTS
+1197 FRSTS
-1202 PDIEKTGLKQ
+1202 PDNIKQLEKTGLKQ

-1219 QTLSFERDSLKV
+1219 QTLSFERDGLKV

-1242 AVSVKLFDTARE
+1242 AVSVRLFDTETE
-1254 AEISHRQGVCRLMRF
+1254 AENNHRKGVCRLMRF
-1269 ELQAQIKQLEKG
+1269 ELKEQIKQLEKG
-1281 LPNFNQYALAF
+1281 LPNFNQYALTF
-1292 RSIISPDDLR
+1292 RNIMSPDDLR
-1302 EDMLT
+1302 EDMLA

-1317 DDLPRTNADFMKLKA
+1317 DDLPRNNANFMKLKQ

-1343 AIARQAQAIATEYQL
+1343 AVARQAQAIALEYQNL
-1358 LAAKQAQMPATVNR
+1358 LNQQAKMPATVNR
-1372 LKRDVESQTQL
+1372 LKKDVETQIQL

-1388 CFTQTPWEYLQNIPR
+1388 CFSQTPWEHLTNIPR
-1403 YLKALRL
+1403 YLKALNL
-1410 RIEKQ
+1410 RIQKQ
-1415 PANPERD
+1415 PAAPERD
-1422 GKNAASVGALW
+1422 GKNAASVGIIWAR
-1433 QKWQD
+1433 WQD
-1438 KINQLQTAGS
+1438 KTHQMHAAGS
-1448 LILPAL
+1448 LIPPAL
-1454 QDYRWLIE
+1454 QAYRWLIE

-1487 WAEINH
+1487 WQDLTG